1 MKKMFL
7 SAFAVAALAFVGC
20 TEDATN
26 DLAQENGGAAVEL
39 HEMTFEAEIEQP
51 TRTSLADPGTGTS
64 YVCWD
69 ADDVVGVIAE
79 DGEIYKATI
88 KSGAGTAWAT
98 YSVSLPAGVS
108 PAVAFYPY
116 QFARETESGVSVD
129 GDVLNLTLPS
139 IQTYKA
145 GSVFGDDENFMAAY
159 FTDGAN
165 GPKCTLK
172 SVMGAFELK
181 FKGSQKVEAITVK
194 ASSASQKMSGIA
206 SVNPETKAL
215 TMGTSVDAY
224 SFVSLE
230 VPEAVTLNSSKTTS
244 FYVLVPAGTYE
255 ALQIGVMT
263 EDGSYAR
270 TATKTHTV
278 KVGEILPINCGN
290 LDTMIDEGAA
300 TNLSANG
307 YANCYVVVPN
317 GAEKTY
323 YFETKYVDGKSITAR
338 TYHTET
344 YKDVGDATDPHM
356 AQILWTEDTNVAY
369 DIQFDK
375 ANGKIY
381 FKNNGAALGNARII
395 LTCDQI
401 NLKPASTPANQLVW
415 AWHIWSTPSE
425 LKQSVTCTPYT
436 AAGNSQTT
444 IGGSKNY
451 WVTKDQ
457 ILNYAKTHSIGL
469 MDRNLGA
476 TWTATTV
483 SEVNNMTAQNAA
495 DALGM
500 YYQFGNV
507 TPLPRPATFGV
518 STTAE
523 NYSHTRK
530 YYQYGFSKYTQ
541 AWSKSSAAKTSLED
555 HLQHPYYSF
564 NVGTSTYDPTP
575 ETAGLLGVLGSYS
588 DTKNNSTG
596 KAYAAGDT
604 KDGLYDTWTP
614 LNKANWIKIQY
625 ASGGKTTD
633 TPPALW
639 TDSNS
644 GAAKSNYDPCPPG
657 WRIPH
662 QGNLYQTCQGQGFKL
677 KKEGSSVWTDAIS
690 ASQRTFMVCPNK
702 SFNDALVGVYI
713 TYDGTNVD
721 FHPNGGYAGNGKVTF
736 NKNGNLIYIWGAV
749 YGSQVKNRS
758 GEAVYDLSTGKKV
771 KVTDENGKSVD
782 KKNTFNAYNVGVK
795 GCLHS
800 TVNSSS
806 YTQYWPQPATQYQ
819 IRCVKGN

>member
-69 ADDVVGVIAE
+69 ADDVVGVVGD
-79 DGEIYKATI
+79 DGEIYEATI

-98 YSVSLPAGVS
+98 YSVSLPVGVS

-116 QFARETESGVSVD
+116 QFARETKSGVSVD
-129 GDVLNLTLPS
+129 GDVLNLTLPAF
-139 IQTYKA
+139 QTYRA

-165 GPKCTLK
+165 GPKCALQ

-181 FKGSQKVEAITVK
+181 FTGSQKVEGITVK

-206 SVNPETKAL
+206 SVNPDTKAL
-215 TMGTSVDAY
+215 TMDTSVNAF

-230 VPEAVTLNSSKTTS
+230 VPEAVTLNSSKATS

-263 EDGSYAR
+263 ENGSYVR
-270 TATKTHTV
+270 VATKAHTV
-278 KVGEILPINCGN
+278 NVGEIKPINCGN
-290 LDTMIDEGAA
+290 LDTMIDEASA
-300 TNLSANG
+300 INLSADG
-307 YANCYVVVPN
+307 YANCYAVVPN
-317 GAEKTY
+317 GTEKTY
-323 YFETKYVDGKSITAR
+323 VFDTKHVDGTAV
-338 TYHTET
+338 TASEYHINAYDT
-344 YKDVGDATDPHM
+344 DVVGDAIDPHM
-356 AQILWTEDTNVAY
+356 AQILWAEDTGIAY

-375 ANGKIY
+375 VNGKIY
-381 FKNNGAALGNARII
+381 FKNNGTALGNSRIM
-395 LTCDQI
+395 LAVDQFG
-401 NLKPASTPANQLVW
+401 LKTVDPANAFVW
-415 AWHIWSTPSE
+415 AWHIWSTPSTPQ
-425 LKQSVTCTPYT
+425 KSVTCTPYV
-436 AAGNSQTT
+436 AAGSNKTD
-444 IGGSKNY
+444 IGGSSNY
-451 WVTKDQ
+451 WVTKEQ
-457 ILNYAKTHSIGL
+457 VVNYAKTHSIGL

-483 SEVNNMTAQNAA
+483 SAVNNMTAQNAA

-507 TPLPRPATFGV
+507 NPLPRPATFGV
-518 STTAE
+518 STTAS
-523 NYSHTRK
+523 NYGHTRK
-530 YYQYGFSKYTQ
+530 YYQYGFSRYTQ
-541 AWSKSSAAKTSLED
+541 SWSQSTSAKSDMAN
-555 HLQHPYYSF
+555 HLQHPYYSY

-575 ETAGLLGVLGSYS
+575 EASGTGYVWGSWEDKDS
-588 DTKNNSTG
+588 DGIKE
-596 KAYAAGDT
+596 
-604 KDGLYDTWTP
+604 TWVH
-614 LNKANWIKIQY
+614 LNKANWIKMKF
-625 ASGGKTTD
+625 ASGGKETD

-639 TDSNS
+639 GDSK
-644 GAAKSNYDPCPPG
+644 KSKYDPCPPG

-677 KKEGSSVWTDAIS
+677 QKEGSSVWTDAIN
-690 ASQRTFMVCPNK
+690 ATQRTFMVCPNK
-702 SFNDALVGVYI
+702 SFNDARVGVYI
-713 TYDGTNVD
+713 TYDGTSVD
-721 FHPNGGYAGNGKVTF
+721 FHPNGGYAGTGKVTF
-736 NKNGNLIYIWGAV
+736 NKTGNLVYLWGAV
-749 YGSQVKNRS
+749 YGSQIAGRTITQTNPK
-758 GEAVYDLSTGKKV
+758 TGAK
-771 KVTDENGKSVD
+771 T
-782 KKNTFNAYNVGVK
+782 TTTYNAYNVGVK
-795 GCLHS
+795 GCLS
-800 TVNSSS
+800 SNVNSSS